1 MARMF
6 SHAPWDRS
14 QSSRCSTFSAALLVE
29 GPMAVLA
36 GRDTLEPVWSAGQ
49 GPARI
54 LPRRKCAWP
63 ICSRTALLKRSIQRI
78 WQRCRPAERQVHV
91 LAGLPLL
98 IVLMIGRI
106 LPAMGQQLAPR
117 AYAIAPINSTALI
130 LGFSYLDGGLQ
141 FQGGAPITG
150 ATAKVDLPA
159 LGLYRTF
166 SLFGRAASA
175 TFDVPY
181 GIGQFRGTVLE
192 LPRHLALSGFLDASL
207 RVSVNLLG
215 GPAMTAWEFA
225 HWQQTTLV
233 GASLTVVGPTGQYD
247 PTRLV
252 NFGSNRWAFKVELG
266 YSRRWRHWLFDA
278 YGGGWFFTTDPEY
291 FSHNQY
297 FPGTRSQSET
307 PIGSLEAH
315 VSYDLM
321 PRLWV
326 SFDADYWWGGET
338 GINGVISEGTNQNN
352 SRIGLTASVPLSNHQ
367 SIKLSVAEGAYI
379 RYGGNYRSVSLAWQY
394 AWLE

>member
-1 MARMF
+1 M
-6 SHAPWDRS
+6 
-14 QSSRCSTFSAALLVE
+14 
-29 GPMAVLA
+29 
-36 GRDTLEPVWSAGQ
+36 
-49 GPARI
+49 
-54 LPRRKCAWP
+54 
-63 ICSRTALLKRSIQRI
+63 
-78 WQRCRPAERQVHV
+78 HV

-192 LPRHLALSGFLDASL
+192 LPRHLALSGLLDASL

-307 PIGSLEAH
+307 PAATS
-315 VSYDLM
+315 
-321 PRLWV
+321 
-326 SFDADYWWGGET
+326 
-338 GINGVISEGTNQNN
+338 N
-352 SRIGLTASVPLSNHQ
+352 SPTRGQVKFPHLTAAGSSSGDDYARAARLARRSAASFSRQLLPSNFSRFPWCMMRSSKGVTMTTSPPSSFGQ
-367 SIKLSVAEGAYI
+367 SSGI
-379 RYGGNYRSVSLAWQY
+379 RFEVMTVEAFS
-394 AWLE
+394 